1 LACAI
6 GCATESQG
14 DGLPGPGGGDSGSGN
29 TTAGSGGGSSDGGSA
44 GMNATAGS
52 ATAGSTTGGAAPQAG
67 SSNGGSFSVAGFQNG
82 GTFSTSGTGGSAP
95 AGGSGG
101 SAGAAGAGGKGGSGG
116 TGGSAGAGGKGGSG
130 GSGGS
135 AGAGGTSGATC
146 ATGELKVSAATALGT
161 SQYAPANAIDGDV
174 GTRWGSEQMI
184 DDMWLQLDMGEAV
197 TVNRVSI
204 QWEAAYATHY
214 KIEIGDNAAGPF
226 TELYDDPAGAGG
238 TDDVTTPTLK
248 LGRGRYVR
256 MHGLTRKLQAYGYSI
271 FEMKVYGDKD
281 ETCK

>member
-6 GCATESQG
+6 GCATETQG
-14 DGLPGPGGGDSGSGN
+14 DSLPGVGGGDSGSGN
-29 TTAGSGGGSSDGGSA
+29 TAGSGGGSSDAGSA
-44 GMNATAGS
+44 GMNTAAGT
-52 ATAGSTTGGAAPQAG
+52 ATAGSTNGGAAPQAG

-82 GTFSTSGTGGSAP
+82 GTFSTAGGGAGGSAP
-95 AGGSGG
+95 AGGTGG
-101 SAGAAGAGGKGGSGG
+101 SAGAGGKGGSGG

-146 ATGELKVSAATALGT
+146 GTAELKVSAATALGT

-214 KIEIGDNAAGPF
+214 KIEIADNAAGPF